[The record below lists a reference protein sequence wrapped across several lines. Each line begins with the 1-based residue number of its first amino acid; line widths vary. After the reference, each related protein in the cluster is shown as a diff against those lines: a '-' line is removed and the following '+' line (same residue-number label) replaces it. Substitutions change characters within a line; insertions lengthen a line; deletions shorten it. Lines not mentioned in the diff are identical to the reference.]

1 MGEKVGEFRMFMKS
15 FFRCVL
21 YGTLELSQLLIEA

>member
-1 MGEKVGEFRMFMKS
+1 MGEKVGEVKMFMRS

-21 YGTLELSQLLIEA
+21 NGTLELSQLLIEA